1 MKVGF
6 TFILMMLGR
15 VGKTSL
21 TLKYVRNTFNPDEVS
36 TINASYLEKEVN
48 VGSEKVKL
56 AIWV

>member
-1 MKVGF
+1 
-6 TFILMMLGR
+6 MMLGR